1 MSRPVAD
8 IQADLDIAYQARR
21 NALKVEEYSTDSG
34 QGRTSAKRNLP
45 NIEAT
50 IRILESELADASDTG
65 GQTLSVSVDRGP
77 L

>member
-8 IQADLDIAYQARR
+8 IQADLEIAYAARR
-21 NALKVEEYSTDSG
+21 KALQVEEYSTDSG

-50 IRILESELADASDTG
+50 ISILESELADADGSG
-65 GQTLSVSVDRGP
+65 GQTYAVRVDRGS